1 MKSEVTPQGGS
12 QEDKFSWLT
21 VLPPS
26 DLMPGH
32 SLAELSRKESEGAQT
47 GRTPESESDIETAK
61 ERIWRAK
68 ERISFSSI

>member
-47 GRTPESESDIETAK
+47 GRTPESDSDRDSQGKDLEGQRK
-61 ERIWRAK
+61 DLLL
-68 ERISFSSI
+68 